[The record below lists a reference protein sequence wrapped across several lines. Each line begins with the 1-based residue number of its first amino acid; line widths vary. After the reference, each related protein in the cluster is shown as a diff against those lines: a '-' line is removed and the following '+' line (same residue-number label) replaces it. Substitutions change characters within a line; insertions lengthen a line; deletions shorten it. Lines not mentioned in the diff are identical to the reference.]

1 MVPIVPVTPA
11 ARPPTHRVLLSVTI
25 PKCRLPVAQL
35 LILWCSRLH
44 EATSMAGLLVWN
56 VWLTV
61 AWCLVPALVIIMV
74 PKSGVN
80 PVNLVF

>member
-1 MVPIVPVTPA
+1 
-11 ARPPTHRVLLSVTI
+11 
-25 PKCRLPVAQL
+25 
-35 LILWCSRLH
+35 
-44 EATSMAGLLVWN
+44 MAGLLVWN